1 MGLESIIERRI
12 GVKGLGFGAD
22 IQLKNERDPGEILL
36 SVQSEDLLR
45 FGLIPE
51 FVGRLPVTAT
61 LGTLDQEALIQILTE
76 PKNALV
82 KQYQRLFEF
91 SDIQLRFTDGA
102 LVAVAKE
109 ALARMSGARGLRAIL
124 ESAMLNIMYEAPS
137 RDDVAECII
146 NEDVIERGMEPLLVF
161 KQEAESA

>member
-1 MGLESIIERRI
+1 MIRRSAHDS
-12 GVKGLGFGAD
+12 KMTNR
-22 IQLKNERDPGEILL
+22 KTRD
-36 SVQSEDLLR
+36 SMM
-45 FGLIPE
+45 
-51 FVGRLPVTAT
+51 
-61 LGTLDQEALIQILTE
+61 IQILTE

-91 SDIQLRFTDGA
+91 SDVQLRFTDGA

-109 ALARMSGARGLRAIL
+109 ALQRLSGARGLRAIL
-124 ESAMLNIMYEAPS
+124 ESAMLNIMYEIPS

-146 NEDVIERGMEPLLVF
+146 NEDVIERGKDPLLVF

>member
-1 MGLESIIERRI
+1 MLE
-12 GVKGLGFGAD
+12 
-22 IQLKNERDPGEILL
+22 
-36 SVQSEDLLR
+36 VQAEDLLR

-61 LGTLDQEALIQILTE
+61 LGQLDQDALIQILTQ

-91 SDIQLRFTDGA
+91 SDVQLRFTDNA

-109 ALARMSGARGLRAIL
+109 ALARKSGARGLRAIL
-124 ESAMLNIMYEAPS
+124 ENAMLNIMYEAPS
-137 RDDVAECII
+137 H
-146 NEDVIERGMEPLLVF
+146 
-161 KQEAESA
+161 SAVNSRNGPVGSSETNACPARTASSTPASSNAP